1 MSANLK
7 SVPGPEAQER
17 ARVDLAACYRL
28 AEHFGFNEGID
39 NHLTVLVPGFTDR
52 FYLAPFGLHWSEVK
66 ASDLL
71 VLDFAGRLQSGQ
83 GLVEPTAKFIHA
95 PVHRLSPQGTA
106 CCTPT
111 CRMPRRSACWRIR
124 V

>member
-7 SVPGPEAQER
+7 SLPTETEQQRR

-28 AEHFGFNEGID
+28 AAHFNLNEGID
-39 NHLTVLVPGFTDR
+39 NHLTLLVPGHTDR

-66 ASDLL
+66 ASDLME
-71 VLDFAGRLQSGQ
+71 VDFRGSVVAGR
-83 GLVEPTAKFIHA
+83 GLVEDTALHIHLA
-95 PVHRLSPQGTA
+95 VHRL
-106 CCTPT
+106 
-111 CRMPRRSACWRIR
+111 